1 VESKL
6 NLGLEEDKEGRTMR
20 KSRAQSLAFGSDLT
34 SSLGAG
40 TPRSRSNLATQRL
53 ERAQARIAQA
63 AAELALADQNR
74 WFDAALNNMPHGLCM
89 FDGQTRLI
97 LCNSAYRRLY
107 DLPDYLT
114 CPGTPLQDI
123 FDHRIATGSAPVDWA
138 AYRDIVVESEQRGG
152 DLVNRHILLEDGRT
166 IQITHNPI
174 ADGGYVA
181 HHEDVTANLIAA
193 ADRHL
198 ARHDVLTGLPNR
210 ALLRERLDWAFAQS
224 GKTNPLSVLC
234 IDLDHFK
241 AVNDTLGHPVGD
253 HLLRAVA
260 ERLTACVREAD
271 TVARLGGDEFV
282 VLLPG
287 TRGRGQTRNLARR
300 LIEAVGAPFEIQ
312 GHHITIGASI
322 GVAIA
327 PNDGDHAEAL
337 LANADLALYRA
348 KAQGRASACFF
359 EPGMDARAEARLKLE
374 QDLREAVR
382 TGGFELHYQP
392 ETDAKSGAIVG
403 FEALLRWNRPGQG
416 VIPAAEF
423 IALAEEIGLIAPLD
437 EWVIAQACADATQW
451 PRAVCVAVNLSPAQF
466 RSRTLIDTVARAL
479 SASGL
484 APERLEL
491 EVSESMLRDDG
502 EQALATLSQLRGLG
516 VRIALDDFGAGY
528 SSLGCLR
535 LFAFDKIK
543 IDPSFITDL
552 SRTGPSAAIVKA
564 VAELGASLGAVTTA
578 EGVETAEQLAQ
589 VREQGCD
596 AAQGYLLG
604 RARPASDIAALLAPK
619 AAPR

>member
-1 VESKL
+1 MQ
-6 NLGLEEDKEGRTMR
+6 RPR
-20 KSRAQSLAFGSDLT
+20 AKSSGFGSAPT
-34 SSLGAG
+34 PTLGVGA
-40 TPRSRSNLATQRL
+40 PSSRSNSSTQRL
-53 ERAQARIAQA
+53 ERAQARLGQV
-63 AAELALADQNR
+63 AAELALANQNR
-74 WFDAALNNMPHGLCM
+74 WLDAALNNMPHGLCM
-89 FDGQTRLI
+89 FDGETRLI
-97 LCNSAYRRLY
+97 LCNTAYRRMY
-107 DLPDYLT
+107 DLPEYLT
-114 CPGTPLQDI
+114 CPGTPVQAI
-123 FDHRIATGSAPVDWA
+123 FDHRIANGSAPVDWA
-138 AYRDIVVESEQRGG
+138 AYHDIVIESELRHG

-174 ADGGYVA
+174 AEGGYVA

-210 ALLRERLDWAFAQS
+210 VLLRERLDWALARS

-253 HLLRAVA
+253 HLLRAVT

-287 TRGRGQTRNLARR
+287 TQGRKQTQDLARR
-300 LIEAVGAPFEIQ
+300 LIETVGAPFEIQ
-312 GHHITIGASI
+312 GHRITIGASI
-322 GVAIA
+322 GVAMA
-327 PNDGDHAEAL
+327 PIDGDHSEAL
-337 LANADLALYRA
+337 LAKADLALYRA
-348 KAQGRASACFF
+348 KAQGRATACFF
-359 EPGMDARAEARLKLE
+359 EPGMDARAVARRKLE
-374 QDLREAVR
+374 QDLREAVQ
-382 TGGFELHYQP
+382 TEGFELHYQP
-392 ETDAKSGAIVG
+392 EMDAKSGAIIG

-416 VIPAAEF
+416 TVPAAEF
-423 IALAEEIGLIAPLD
+423 IALAEETGLIASLD
-437 EWVIAQACADATQW
+437 EWVIARACADATRW
-451 PRAVCVAVNLSPAQF
+451 PETVFVAVNLSPAQF
-466 RSRTLIDTVARAL
+466 RSRSLIDTVARAL
-479 SASGL
+479 AASGL

-491 EVSESMLRDDG
+491 EVGESMLRSDG
-502 EQALATLSQLRGLG
+502 EQALATLHQLRGLG
-516 VRIALDDFGAGY
+516 IRIALDDFGAGY

-543 IDPSFITDL
+543 IDPSFITGA
-552 SRTGPSAAIVKA
+552 SQAGPCAAIVKA

-589 VREQGCD
+589 AREHGCD

-604 RARPASDIAALLAPK
+604 RARPASDIPAMLARP
-619 AAPR
+619 AGS